1 MTNDEIIYNVAIKN
15 GFNPVSAK
23 LVVAQSR
30 FETADYT
37 SAVFKS
43 NLNTS
48 GMKFA
53 GQPLAI
59 KGTLVP
65 YGERSSRCQAVTRG
79 QVGGYGPSQCVNN
92 DHYAKFPSVEVSARD
107 KIERNFTKTMGGV
120 TPEQLKA
127 AKTPEEFADLLKR
140 RRYYGDNAY
149 GTFLGKAEQDNYT
162 RGLRAKLLKI
172 QGLEFIRKNKLPI
185 GAALLF
191 ISASAFYYYFL
202 KKKRLIK

>member
-1 MTNDEIIYNVAIKN
+1 MQQYDQIIYNTAIKS
-15 GFNPVSAK
+15 GFTPTAAR
-23 LVVAQSR
+23 LVVAQAR

-37 SAVFKS
+37 SSVFK
-43 NLNTS
+43 NNFNTS

-65 YGERSSRCQAVTRG
+65 YKERSKHCKAVTTG
-79 QVGGYGPSQCVNN
+79 QVGGYGPAPCLNG
-92 DHYAKFPSVEVSARD
+92 DHYAKFPSVLISAKD
-107 KIERNFTKTMGGV
+107 KIERNFTITMGGV

-140 RRYYGDNAY
+140 RRYYGDNPY
-149 GTFLGKAEQDNYT
+149 GTPLGKAEQDNYT

-172 QGLEFIRKNKLPI
+172 QVTEFVQKNKGKIALLLGGMALI
-185 GAALLF
+185 GAAYF
-191 ISASAFYYYFL
+191 IL
-202 KKKRLIK
+202 KKK